1 MSAAARHFGLSVSTI
16 NNARVRGTLDAVGT
30 RSGKSAAD
38 SARAYFEAQRW
49 PDGPVCPACRE
60 TKRIWD
66 NPKRAGFYRCNAD
79 LLVFTVRTGTIL
91 EKSRVPL
98 NKWLYAMHLL
108 VTARKGISSVQLAKQ
123 IGVTQKTAWF
133 MLARL
138 RKAGGYELA
147 KLAGIYKDR
156 TIVDA
161 VDAITA
167 RVLAYRPA
175 DKGRAAVKTK
185 RRLAGVAR
193 PRPAEEETDND
204 QDHPRQQRRDRA
216 WRG

>member
-1 MSAAARHFGLSVSTI
+1 MSKSTI
-16 NNARVRGTLDAVGT
+16 FEMFPSAESARV
-30 RSGKSAAD
+30 
-38 SARAYFEAQRW
+38 YFETKRW
-49 PDGPVCPACRE
+49 PDGPVCPACNE
-60 TKRIWD
+60 VKRVGKHMVKNSEGVSEW
-66 NPKRAGFYRCNAD
+66 RGFYRCYACRAD
-79 LLVFTVRTGTIL
+79 FTVQTGAIF
-91 EKSRVPL
+91 KRSKVPL
-98 NKWLYAMHLL
+98 HKWLHAMYLL
-108 VTARKGISSVQLAKQ
+108 VTARKGISSVSLGKK

-138 RKAGGYELA
+138 RKGGGYELA
-147 KLAGIYKDR
+147 KLAGIYNDR

-167 RVLAYRPA
+167 CVLAYRPA

-204 QDHPRQQRRDRA
+204 QDHPQQQRRDRA